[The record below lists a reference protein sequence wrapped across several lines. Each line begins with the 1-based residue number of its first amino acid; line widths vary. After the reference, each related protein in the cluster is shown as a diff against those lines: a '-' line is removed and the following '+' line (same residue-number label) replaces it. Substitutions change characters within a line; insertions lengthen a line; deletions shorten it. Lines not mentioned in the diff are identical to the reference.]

1 MIKLDP
7 ARTAVVAIDMHRG
20 HLDPAVATLPI
31 PAERCPVVIGRAR
44 DLFDRLRPMGVPIIH
59 VIVTYRDGGELL
71 SNPFWKAIHDDP
83 TKKRSGV
90 SKHNIKGNP
99 GCEIIPELFDEKRD
113 IVIDTKKRYSPF
125 LHTELEFVLRSK
137 LGVDTIILCGINTTS
152 CVLCASFEATNL
164 DFRVVVAEEACD
176 TMDGPQAHDF
186 AINLMRN
193 IIGWPGKNDEIVGAL
208 QLQAAAE

>member
-7 ARTAVVAIDMHRG
+7 SRTAVVAIDMHRG

-31 PAERCPVVIGRAR
+31 SPDRCPIVIAGAKS
-44 DLFDRLRPMGVPIIH
+44 LFDQLRPMGIPIVH
-59 VIVTYRDGGELL
+59 VIVTYRDASELL

-90 SKHNIKGNP
+90 SRHNIVGSP
-99 GCEIIPELFDEKRD
+99 GCEIIPELYEPKRD
-113 IVIDTKKRYSPF
+113 IVVDTKKRYSPF
-125 LHTELEFVLRSK
+125 LHTELEFVLRSR
-137 LGVDTIILCGINTTS
+137 GIDTIILCGINTTS
-152 CVLCASFEATNL
+152 CVLCAGFEATNL

-176 TMDGPQAHDF
+176 TMDGRQAHDF

-193 IIGWPGKNDEIVGAL
+193 IIGWCGKNNEIVSAV
-208 QLQAAAE
+208 AVSNAAE